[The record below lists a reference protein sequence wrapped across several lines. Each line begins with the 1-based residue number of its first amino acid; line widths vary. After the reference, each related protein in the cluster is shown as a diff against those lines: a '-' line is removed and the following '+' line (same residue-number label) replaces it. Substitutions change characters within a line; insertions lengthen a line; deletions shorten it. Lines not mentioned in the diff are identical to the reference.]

1 MKVSPNTRH
10 SLPAE
15 VQRDL
20 ENGFIITGS
29 DESFKRIKRKADEL
43 SWTFKHGY
51 EGYAIFI
58 DGNRIEQGELSAS
71 IDFSDLSDDTINDVI
86 DTFYGSKDNLLSQ
99 CNGSHEQFA
108 LAVCEGYY
116 DLLH

>member
-1 MKVSPNTRH
+1 MKPSPQTRNTPP
-10 SLPAE
+10 SE

-20 ENGFIITGS
+20 ENGFIVTGS
-29 DESFKRIKRKADEL
+29 DESFKRIKRKGDEL
-43 SWTFKHGY
+43 SWVFKHGY

-58 DGNRIEQGELSAS
+58 DGNRIEQGGFSAS
-71 IDFSDLSDDTINDVI
+71 INFSDLSDDTISDVI

-99 CNGSHEQFA
+99 CDGSHEQFA
-108 LAVCEGYY
+108 LAICEGYY